1 MTKARAK
8 TNAIRMP
15 GKECPAA
22 SRLVIQKPPTTEPH
36 HRNLCRNTKPSAANP
51 SGKLQRVSIT
61 DSFGASPV
69 SSALDHSARRNPGRA
84 NTTLPRDQG
93 G

>member
-36 HRNLCRNTKPSAANP
+36 HRNLCRNAKPSAANP

-69 SSALDHSARRNPGRA
+69 SSALDHSARRDPGRA
-84 NTTLPRDQG
+84 NTTLPRDQRA
-93 G
+93 